1 MKKSIKT
8 KLTSLFNEMKISCD
22 KELLDL
28 KMYKLM
34 EQNDKY
40 SLTMEDI
47 RAIWE
52 IQKALVSDNKFKLY
66 INS

>member
-1 MKKSIKT
+1 MKKSIKI